1 MGKIGNMDRKI
12 ELKSMTSTKS
22 SMGAPVKTYTHYKY
36 LWASRENAG
45 LSPENYVN
53 NRLVVAPRY
62 KYTIHNITGMA
73 ESMQIV
79 DGTDRFNILTIDY
92 PDNLFIEILAE
103 KIVE

>member
-1 MGKIGNMDRKI
+1 MDRKI

-22 SMGAPVKTYTHYKY
+22 SMGAPVKTYTHFKY
-36 LWASRENAG
+36 VWASRVSAG
-45 LSPENYVN
+45 VSPENYVN

-62 KYTIHNITGMA
+62 KYTIHIRTGLE

-79 DGTDRFNILTIDY
+79 DGTDRFNILTID
-92 PDNLFIEILAE
+92 PVDMLFVEILAE

>member
-1 MGKIGNMDRKI
+1 MGTIGDMDRKI
-12 ELKSMTSTKS
+12 ELKAMTSTKS
-22 SMGAPVKTYTHYKY
+22 PMGAPVKTYTHFKY
-36 LWASRENAG
+36 IYASRTPAG
-45 LSPENYVN
+45 MSPETYVN

-62 KYTIHNITGMA
+62 KYRIHSRTGIS

-79 DGTDRFNILTIDY
+79 DDGDKFNILTVDY